1 MVLAVSGQY
10 YVNPQVQVPV
20 KPYPYT
26 YQYFKPPTRTAEI
39 VIPPAA
45 RYLTGYD
52 VLHSYEPV
60 EKHGYKY
67 SY

>member
-1 MVLAVSGQY
+1 MVAYGQY
-10 YVNPQVQVPV
+10 YINPQVQVPI
-20 KPYPYT
+20 KPYPYAA
-26 YQYFKPPTRTAEI
+26 YQYIKAPTTAEI
-39 VIPPAA
+39 VIPPTV